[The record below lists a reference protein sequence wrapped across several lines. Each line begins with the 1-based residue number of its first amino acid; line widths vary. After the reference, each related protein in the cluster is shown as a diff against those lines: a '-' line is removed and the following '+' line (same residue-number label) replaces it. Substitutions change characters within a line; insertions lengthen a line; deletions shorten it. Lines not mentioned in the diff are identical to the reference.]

1 MDLQPIEINKNLSK
15 EQAIL
20 YYLFV
25 DDQLLCAWFD
35 YLDCWNYL
43 DQGLKEKENKP
54 EFQLKMKELIIY
66 VEYWE
71 NILDQLK
78 KKVSYEDIEDYVRDN
93 PNIAKSYL
101 FVR

>member
-1 MDLQPIEINKNLSK
+1 MEMNNIKINPAMTK

-25 DDQLLCAWFD
+25 DEQLLCAWLD
-35 YLDCWNYL
+35 YLDCWNYI
-43 DQGLKEKENKP
+43 DHELKEKEDKP
-54 EFQLKMKELIIY
+54 EFQKKMEDMIIY

-71 NILDQLK
+71 NIIDQLK
-78 KKVSYEDIEDYVRDN
+78 KKITHQDIEDYVRDN
-93 PNIAKSYL
+93 PHVTKPYL